1 MTSRVVMYSTFFI
14 KIITDGAN
22 SQNPPVNETVVAIG
36 LSRMFLLIHAQQI
49 IKKLNRW
56 EKWT

>member
-1 MTSRVVMYSTFFI
+1 MYSTFFI

-56 EKWT
+56 EKWTWQ